1 MSDNWDANVDAPPPD
16 FSFETDDLDPNK
28 VGSTIAVDIPGKYH
42 FEISKVRE
50 EFDTH
55 DKQGNLRAPSV
66 TIYCTV
72 LHSTPGQSPAG
83 TVYSQHLTVGG
94 KGGGAPE
101 KWMREAAVA
110 FLAGIGLLKEVEGKF
125 IDPATNSPR
134 VDIGSLKTR
143 LINWQFVG
151 WIKLSKGRLK
161 DKNDTSENPERHPD
175 KYELPFGRGAF
186 PIDDE
191 QVRNVPKDLNAL
203 KLIGKE
209 HCMPPVAAKDAGKT
223 PAAKSKASAPAKADN
238 PAPAHTPAAPAT
250 TVASVTPASGGQVFP
265 AAPAAA
271 GDDGSDL
278 DDL

>member
-1 MSDNWDANVDAPPPD
+1 MSDNWDANLPEVAPD
-16 FSFETDDLDPNK
+16 FSFETDDIDPNK
-28 VGSTIAVDIPGKYH
+28 VGSTIAVDLPGKYH

-50 EFDTH
+50 EFDTQD
-55 DKQGNLRAPSV
+55 DKGNLRAPSV

-83 TVYSQHLTVGG
+83 TVYFQHLTVGG

-110 FLAGIGLLKEVEGKF
+110 FLAGIGLLKEVDGKF

-143 LINWQFVG
+143 LINWQFIG
-151 WIKLSKGRLK
+151 WIKINKSK
-161 DKNDTSENPERHPD
+161 DPQYPD
-175 KYELPFGRGAF
+175 KIELPFGRGAF
-186 PIDDE
+186 AIDDE

-209 HCMPPVAAKDAGKT
+209 HCMPPVVAAKDAKDGGKA
-223 PAAKSKASAPAKADN
+223 PAAKGKAPAPAKADN
-238 PAPAHTPAAPAT
+238 PEPAHTPAAPVT

-265 AAPAAA
+265 ATPAAA
-271 GDDGSDL
+271 GDDL